1 MGCGASVPVY
11 TAYGAVPGRCVSGF
25 GGNADRVP
33 GSGFS
38 QGRLLSEWKEAE
50 NTGTEPA
57 PELSLCGIC
66 DAGIHAEMGCRY
78 FEKRTEAEC
87 GAYLALSAVTSFP

>member
-11 TAYGAVPGRCVSGF
+11 TAYGAVPGWGVLGC

-33 GSGFS
+33 GSAFP
-38 QGRLLSEWKEAE
+38 QGWLLSEWKEAE
-50 NTGTEPA
+50 TPGTEPA

-66 DAGIHAEMGCRY
+66 DAGIHAETGCGD
-78 FEKRTEAEC
+78 FEK
-87 GAYLALSAVTSFP
+87 